1 MPDGGVFYSVVAG
14 SAPADRVYED
24 ESAVAIM
31 DSHPAATG
39 HVLVIP
45 KRHSPDLWH
54 IEPEEAE
61 KAMAAS
67 VQVGRMIRRA
77 LGPDGINLVHA
88 TGRAAWQSVFH
99 VDLHPGG
106 SA

>member
-1 MPDGGVFYSVVAG
+1 
-14 SAPADRVYED
+14 
-24 ESAVAIM
+24 
-31 DSHPAATG
+31 
-39 HVLVIP
+39 VLVIL

-61 KAMAAS
+61 KATAAS
-67 VQVGRMIRRA
+67 VQVGRMIERA

-99 VDLHPGG
+99 VDRHLVARHEQDGFG
-106 SA
+106 ATLAA